1 MIPLLCNPAQI
12 VSDLFPLGQGRNTN
26 CREEVNCFPS
36 NCAMLVDMSICLL
49 KGTAAWKNAFSSYCV
64 EMAQGVLKSGS
75 RYSVDQTHAT
85 STQTEGALR
94 I

>member
-12 VSDLFPLGQGRNTN
+12 VFDLFALGQGRNTN

-49 KGTAAWKNAFSSYCV
+49 KGTAA
-64 EMAQGVLKSGS
+64 
-75 RYSVDQTHAT
+75 
-85 STQTEGALR
+85 
-94 I
+94 